1 MENLEN
7 KKCRACEGEA
17 DLLSEESIQNFLGQI
32 EDWDL
37 SENKIEKVFEFR
49 DFKEALEFVNEVG
62 KIAESEG
69 HHPDI
74 QIFGWNKVK
83 ISTTTHALN
92 GLSENDFILAFKI
105 DKI

>member
-1 MENLEN
+1 MGNLEN

-17 DLLSEESIQNFLGQI
+17 DLLSKESIQNFISQI
-32 EDWDL
+32 KEWNL
-37 SENKIEKVFEFR
+37 NKNKIEKNFEFKN
-49 DFKEALEFVNEVG
+49 FKEALDFVNKVG
-62 KIAESEG
+62 EIAESEG

-74 QIFGWNKVK
+74 KIFDWNKVK
-83 ISTTTHALN
+83 ISTHSHSLG